1 MKVNN
6 YLIASLPELLW
17 EGEIKGTLTDF
28 LDENEAVLPAYEN
41 AINSI
46 VLYNDIRNLELTFRK
61 RVHTDEDFGDFFA
74 PGLISEEEMSRFLEN
89 PILNQPDFFPEYI
102 VDFLIE
108 KHEDNERLNS
118 IDSLYLAYFK
128 ELKVSNDNFL
138 RYFSES
144 VLLIRTVSMAIRLQ
158 KANIPLEDNLIG
170 DDDIVETILDHRNS
184 ADFGLKTVF
193 PEITDFVALFDREVL
208 DLEKELDKFIIEL
221 ISQHNEGD
229 LFGDHNIY
237 IYILSLFFRDRWVQL
252 NDVRG
257 KKIVE
262 EILQEKTNHEH

>member
-158 KANIPLEDNLIG
+158 K
-170 DDDIVETILDHRNS
+170 S
-184 ADFGLKTVF
+184 
-193 PEITDFVALFDREVL
+193 
-208 DLEKELDKFIIEL
+208 
-221 ISQHNEGD
+221 
-229 LFGDHNIY
+229 
-237 IYILSLFFRDRWVQL
+237 
-252 NDVRG
+252 
-257 KKIVE
+257 
-262 EILQEKTNHEH
+262 